1 MKRLAPLLAILL
13 FSLPQL
19 ALAKPFKIEK
29 WVTKNGVNVVF
40 YKAMEVPMVDVS
52 LAFAAGSA
60 YDGKLHGLSALTSN
74 MMNQG
79 SSGEDATKLAE
90 TLADTGSQFNA
101 QSSKDMAV
109 YTLRTLT
116 KKEALNQSAEVFA
129 KIINHPDFP
138 NDAFER
144 EKKQQLMAIEQA
156 KDSPDEVANLN
167 FFNTLYQDHPYAHSP
182 LGTKETVN
190 ALSKNEVVEFYKHY
204 YVAHNALLI
213 IVGALDRPQAHRL
226 ADKLTQELPQGER
239 AQAIPKA
246 ALFPQAKTITIPF
259 PSSQTKVRLGQ
270 IGIDHHNPNYFP
282 LLVGNYILGGGTLL
296 SRLGLEVR
304 EKRGLTYGVT
314 SQFMSMPG
322 SGPFLISLSTK
333 NNSTKD
339 ALKIT
344 QDTLQTFINEGP
356 TEKELDAAK
365 QYLSGSFPLSLG
377 SNSAIASLLLR
388 MSFYQLP
395 DDFLDTYVNRIKNTT
410 REEIRQAFLHQVH
423 PDSML
428 LLTVGQ
434 S

>member
-1 MKRLAPLLAILL
+1 MRRLIPLLTLLLLSISQTAI
-13 FSLPQL
+13 
-19 ALAKPFKIEK
+19 AKPFKIEK
-29 WVTKNGVNVVF
+29 WVTKNGVKVVF
-40 YKAMEVPMVDVS
+40 YKAMEVPMVDIS

-60 YDGKLHGLSALTSN
+60 FDGKHHGLSTLTAN
-74 MMNQG
+74 LMNQG
-79 SSGEDATKLAE
+79 SSGEDATSLAE
-90 TLADTGSQFNA
+90 TLADTGAQFNA
-101 QSSKDMAV
+101 QNSKDMAV
-109 YTLRTLT
+109 YTLRTLSN
-116 KKEALNQSAEVFA
+116 KKALEKSTEVFE

-138 NDAFER
+138 NEAFER

-156 KDSPDEVANLN
+156 KDSPDEVATLT
-167 FFNTLYQDHPYAHSP
+167 FFKTLYQDHPYAHSP
-182 LGTKETVN
+182 LGTKDTVN
-190 ALSKNEVVEFYKHY
+190 ALNKGQVLEFYKHY

-213 IVGALDRPQAHRL
+213 IVGALDLPQAQQL
-226 ADKLTQELPQGER
+226 ADKLTKALPQGEK

-246 ALFPQAKTITIPF
+246 ALSPLAKTINIPF

-314 SQFMSMPG
+314 SQFVSMPG

-333 NNSTKD
+333 NDSTKD

-410 REEIRQAFLHQVH
+410 REQIRQAFAQQVH

>member
-1 MKRLAPLLAILL
+1 
-13 FSLPQL
+13 
-19 ALAKPFKIEK
+19 
-29 WVTKNGVNVVF
+29 
-40 YKAMEVPMVDVS
+40 
-52 LAFAAGSA
+52 
-60 YDGKLHGLSALTSN
+60 
-74 MMNQG
+74 
-79 SSGEDATKLAE
+79 
-90 TLADTGSQFNA
+90 
-101 QSSKDMAV
+101 MAV
-109 YTLRTLT
+109 YTLRTLAN
-116 KKEALNQSAEVFA
+116 KEALNQSTQVFE

-138 NDAFER
+138 NEAFER

-156 KDSPDEVANLN
+156 KDSPDEVANLT

-190 ALSKNEVVEFYKHY
+190 ALNKSQVMEFYKHY

-213 IVGALDRPQAHRL
+213 IVGALGRPQAQQL
-226 ADKLTQELPQGER
+226 ADKLTKALPQGEK
-239 AQAIPKA
+239 AQALPKA
-246 ALFPQAKTITIPF
+246 EFFPQAKTINIPF

-333 NNSTKD
+333 NNSTKE

-344 QDTLQTFINEGP
+344 QDTLQTFISEGP

-410 REEIRQAFLHQVH
+410 REQIRQAFLHQVH